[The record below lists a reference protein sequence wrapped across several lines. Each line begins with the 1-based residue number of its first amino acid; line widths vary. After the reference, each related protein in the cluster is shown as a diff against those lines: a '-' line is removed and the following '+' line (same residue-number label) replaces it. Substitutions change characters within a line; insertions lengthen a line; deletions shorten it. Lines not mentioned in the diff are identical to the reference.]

1 MSKLNDLAHIVLSG
15 QIEIERANKLS
26 VDMNF
31 KIFQLFKIF
40 MDQPPL
46 KTGLDVPVVLNTLQ
60 NFSVLKRSIFV
71 LELYLFESA
80 NKICSSFS
88 FFVIF
93 LARK

>member
-31 KIFQLFKIF
+31 ILFQLFEIF

-46 KTGLDVPVVLNTLQ
+46 KTGLDVRVVLN
-60 NFSVLKRSIFV
+60 R
-71 LELYLFESA
+71 
-80 NKICSSFS
+80 
-88 FFVIF
+88 
-93 LARK
+93 